1 MGRFVKA
8 TDELMD
14 YLSRVGAREHPAQ
27 TRCREETQQM
37 GPVAGM
43 QIAPEQGAFLAVM
56 AKLVGAT
63 RCLEIGTFTGYSAL
77 SVALALPTNG
87 RIVALDVSKEFTD
100 RARGYWRE
108 AEVEAKIDL
117 RLGPG
122 VETLDRMIAAGEGPF
137 EFAFVDADKG
147 NYDNYYERALKLMR
161 PGGLILFDNMLW
173 SGAVADPSVTDPDT
187 SALRA
192 LNAKIHGD
200 ARVDM
205 ALATIG
211 DGVMVARIR

>member
-27 TRCREETQQM
+27 TRCREETQAM
-37 GPVAGM
+37 GGISMM
-43 QIAPEQGAFLAVM
+43 QIAPEQGAFLALM
-56 AKLVGAT
+56 AKSTGAT
-63 RCLEIGTFTGYSAL
+63 RCLEVGTFTGYSAL
-77 SVALALPTNG
+77 SVALALPTDG

-108 AEVEAKIDL
+108 AGVEAKIDL
-117 RLGPG
+117 RLAPG

-137 EFAFVDADKG
+137 DFAFIDADKG
-147 NYDNYYERALKLMR
+147 NYDNYYERALKLVR
-161 PGGLILFDNMLW
+161 PGALILFDNMLW
-173 SGAVADPSVTDPDT
+173 SGAVADPAITDAET

-192 LNAKIHGD
+192 LNAKIHAD
-200 ARVDM
+200 ERVDM

-211 DGVMVARIR
+211 DGVMMARVR